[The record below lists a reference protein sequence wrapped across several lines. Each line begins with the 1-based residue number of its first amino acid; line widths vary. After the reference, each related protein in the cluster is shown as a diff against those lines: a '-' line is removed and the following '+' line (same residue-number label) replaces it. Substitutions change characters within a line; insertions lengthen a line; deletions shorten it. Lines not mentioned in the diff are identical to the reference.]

1 MRYFRFRVRV
11 FGCRRAGTGAARR
24 DRTLRPSRTARS
36 LRVLCRVSAQR
47 QDFPVVSEAF
57 RVRSGPP
64 YSVPRPFGGG
74 RPVRPRNAIRAAEP
88 LRTGSGLES
97 RDNGKYG
104 CPGHKGRVMNM
115 RWGRFG
121 SINICLLIDWCNE
134 PTKKFRLARAACL
147 LVGSARRESR
157 PAVARSGLRGR
168 SFRSCRVG
176 IQNFYVAV

>member
-1 MRYFRFRVRV
+1 MPSGRDGCGRPGSDPPSESDGSVSPGVLSRIGIAAGFPRH
-11 FGCRRAGTGAARR
+11 FGSFPPLRAVGTAV
-24 DRTLRPSRTARS
+24 LRSATPS
-36 LRVLCRVSAQR
+36 
-47 QDFPVVSEAF
+47 
-57 RVRSGPP
+57 
-64 YSVPRPFGGG
+64 GGG
-74 RPVRPRNAIRAAEP
+74 RPVRPRNAIRTAEP

>member
-1 MRYFRFRVRV
+1 MFSDAVGQGWVRPAGIGPSVRV
-11 FGCRRAGTGAARR
+11 GRLGLSGCFVAYRHSGRISPSFGSFPPAACGR
-24 DRTLRPSRTARS
+24 DRRTPFRDPS
-36 LRVLCRVSAQR
+36 
-47 QDFPVVSEAF
+47 E
-57 RVRSGPP
+57 
-64 YSVPRPFGGG
+64 GG
-74 RPVRPRNAIRAAEP
+74 RPVRPRNAIRTAEP